1 MQEFFLSLIP
11 SKGQAVVMSIG
22 AALGAAASFLF
33 GEWGEGM
40 QWLFLFVCLDYL
52 TGSLAAWI
60 AGRYS
65 SDAGLRGIARKLVV
79 FLIVALAHGIDTMAV
94 GLGLPFALRDVMICA
109 LGLNEVVSLIEN
121 IDRLGYGDLIPGFVR
136 RGLRSLQKRAVKEI
150 EEAGQHPQRMDPPS
164 PPVFQDGDGNGA
176 EKNL

>member
-11 SKGQAVVMSIG
+11 SKGQAVIMSMGGLAG
-22 AALGAAASFLF
+22 AAVSFLF
-33 GEWGEGM
+33 GDIGKGM
-40 QWLFLFVCLDYL
+40 QWLCLFVVLDYI

-94 GLGLPFALRDVMICA
+94 GIGLPFALRDVMICA

-121 IDRLGYGDLIPGFVR
+121 IDRLGYGDLIPAFVR
-136 RGLRSLQKRAVKEI
+136 RGIHSLQQTAERKI
-150 EEAGQHPQRMDPPS
+150 EG
-164 PPVFQDGDGNGA
+164 VGDD
-176 EKNL
+176 EKKIQ

>member
-1 MQEFFLSLIP
+1 MQDFLLSLVP
-11 SKGQAVVMSIG
+11 TKGQAVVMSIG

-52 TGSLAAWI
+52 TGSLAAWL

-79 FLIVALAHGIDTMAV
+79 FLIVALAHGIDTMTT

-121 IDRLGYGDLIPGFVR
+121 IDRLGYGDLIPAFVR
-136 RGLRSLQKRAVKEI
+136 RGLHSLQQKAERKI
-150 EEAGQHPQRMDPPS
+150 EG
-164 PPVFQDGDGNGA
+164 VGDD
-176 EKNL
+176 EKKIQ

>member
-1 MQEFFLSLIP
+1 MQDFLLSLVP
-11 SKGQAVVMSIG
+11 TKGQAVVMSIG

-52 TGSLAAWI
+52 TGSLAAWL

-79 FLIVALAHGIDTMAV
+79 FLIVAIAHGIDTMAT

-121 IDRLGYGDLIPGFVR
+121 IDRLGYGDLIPAFVR
-136 RGLRSLQKRAVKEI
+136 RGLHSLQQKAERKIEGAGEDDQKEI
-150 EEAGQHPQRMDPPS
+150 Q
-164 PPVFQDGDGNGA
+164 
-176 EKNL
+176 

>member
-1 MQEFFLSLIP
+1 MQDFLLSLVP
-11 SKGQAVVMSIG
+11 TKGQAVVMSIG

-121 IDRLGYGDLIPGFVR
+121 IDRLGCGDLIPAFVR
-136 RGLRSLQKRAVKEI
+136 RGLHSLQRKAEKKIEGAGEDDQKEI
-150 EEAGQHPQRMDPPS
+150 Q
-164 PPVFQDGDGNGA
+164 
-176 EKNL
+176 